1 MKSLREYI
9 VESEQWIAEPAEG
22 DNFAIELEDG
32 TLIETYIIEV
42 ADDCILLD
50 ATSEIISAITEWAT
64 LENTDEGDSGVIM
77 ETMGYG
83 GLVGEDNNQIA
94 KYADEFINTYNPE
107 SVQIGKRFCQ
117 HYNITDRDDIQ
128 LAIEIIDH
136 NVNYHKETN
145 TPIDLKKI
153 KSDVVKAFRQVYRG
167 MGAGPGPFRK
177 KFQEALEEG
186 NIEDLEKNIASAA
199 VKPIPMEEGQ
209 MKRAMHNDAERMT
222 LTQFVDKYGNE
233 EWVREFYNNIMG
245 DLDEAKYQGREV
257 ALNKPTAGDVKKFKV
272 YVRDPATGNIK
283 KVNFGHGGKT
293 AKRLGQKTMRIRKSN
308 PAARKSFRA
317 RHNCANPGP
326 KTKARYWSCRKW

>member
-1 MKSLREYI
+1 MKTLKEYI
-9 VESEQWIAEPAEG
+9 AESESWMQTPADG
-22 DNFAIELEDG
+22 DVFAIEFEDD
-32 TLIETYIIEV
+32 TLVETYIIEV

-50 ATSEIISAITEWAT
+50 ATPEIIAVLEQWAA
-64 LENTDEGDSGVIM
+64 LEDTDEGDSNVIL

-94 KYADEFINTYNPE
+94 KYADEFINTYDPE
-107 SVQIGKRFCQ
+107 SVEIGKRFCQ

-153 KSDVVKAFRQVYRG
+153 KSDVVTAFRQVYRG
-167 MGAGPGPFRK
+167 MGPGPGPFRK

-199 VKPIPMEEGQ
+199 VKPIPMEDE
-209 MKRAMHNDAERMT
+209 AT
-222 LTQFVDKYGNE
+222 
-233 EWVREFYNNIMG
+233 
-245 DLDEAKYQGREV
+245 DEAKYQGREV
-257 ALNKPTAGDVKKFKV
+257 PLNKPMKGDVKKSKV
-272 YVRDPATGNIK
+272 YVKDPATGNIK

-293 AKRLGQKTMRIRKSN
+293 AKRLGQKTMKIKKSN
-308 PAARKSFRA
+308 PARRKSFRA

-326 KTKARYWSCRKW
+326 KTKARYWSCRAW